1 MHLTLRDPN
10 QSTYNTQIPM
20 ASPRPLNPIPL
31 PLTLERA
38 VPVPRNLALELPN
51 PQTPNQPWPVLVP
64 SKNLALELPGQ
75 AHC

>member
-31 PLTLERA
+31 PLTLEWARA
-38 VPVPRNLALELPN
+38 GAKKLGTRAP
-51 PQTPNQPWPVLVP
+51 
-64 SKNLALELPGQ
+64 
-75 AHC
+75 